1 MGIDTGAGVTVGRT
15 IGDVAVNGVTM
26 LGEMLTLS
34 ISFSFRFV
42 LIIFAWMWRAGTL
55 TLGGLS
61 MLVLRRLDLRFKL

>member
-1 MGIDTGAGVTVGRT
+1 MGTTMGG
-15 IGDVAVNGVTM
+15 VAVNGVTM
-26 LGEMLTLS
+26 VGEMLALS

-61 MLVLRRLDLRFKL
+61 TLALRGLDLRFNL